1 MKKIF
6 EPLNKSKKTKI
17 IIITFVSVCVL
28 AAVIII
34 LFSLNANPIV
44 GKWCYSE
51 GRSTCYNF
59 NADQTGTYDMANN
72 KANFTY
78 TTNDGILHV
87 NYESENIKMADA
99 KYRIENDVLILT
111 TQNEQEVK
119 YIKEEPKIEQPN
131 KVQEQQDNQT
141 EKDEEIEPE
150 HEEAEKE
157 YKEIEERTQKFQQE
171 K

>member
-17 IIITFVSVCVL
+17 IIIAFVSVCVL

-44 GKWCYSE
+44 GRWCYSE

-72 KANFTY
+72 KTNFTY
-78 TTNDGILHV
+78 TANDSILHV
-87 NYESENIKMADA
+87 DYESENIKMADT

-111 TQNEQEVK
+111 TQNGQEVK

-131 KVQEQQDNQT
+131 NVQEQQDNQA
-141 EKDEEIEPE
+141 ENDEEIEQE
-150 HEEAEKE
+150 REEMEKE
-157 YKEIEERTQKFQQE
+157 YEEMKERIQESQEE
-171 K
+171 